1 MSIKDKQQRR
11 QETQA
16 AGDNRGQREPSPQL
30 FPGAG
35 PSLLSHFGRGLS
47 GIGRP
52 RPGAVRTAG
61 VEGAGHVWG
70 CHFRVTD
77 HACSPDPGSRSPPS
91 ARGRHGTRSGRRV
104 RWGRRQRPICD
115 PVGWAA
121 EQAQRLLSP
130 KPPAPRGATWAGCS
144 LAFCLPSTLGV
155 FFKSCG
161 EFVFGFQSIHT
172 CLFRFQCLLIVL
184 YSANVCGALI
194 LKESASQGPTQMRC
208 FLT

>member
-77 HACSPDPGSRSPPS
+77 HLCSPDPGSRSPPS

-121 EQAQRLLSP
+121 EQAGRRLLRSP
-130 KPPAPRGATWAGCS
+130 PHPVGPRGQAVPWPSVYHQLWGYFLS
-144 LAFCLPSTLGV
+144 LALNLFLV
-155 FFKSCG
+155 FSQFTH
-161 EFVFGFQSIHT
+161 V
-172 CLFRFQCLLIVL
+172 
-184 YSANVCGALI
+184 YSGSSVY
-194 LKESASQGPTQMRC
+194 
-208 FLT
+208 

>member
-47 GIGRP
+47 GIGHP

-77 HACSPDPGSRSPPS
+77 HLCSPTQ
-91 ARGRHGTRSGRRV
+91 ARG
-104 RWGRRQRPICD
+104 
-115 PVGWAA
+115 
-121 EQAQRLLSP
+121 
-130 KPPAPRGATWAGCS
+130 APHLRGAGTARGQD
-144 LAFCLPSTLGV
+144 A
-155 FFKSCG
+155 
-161 EFVFGFQSIHT
+161 
-172 CLFRFQCLLIVL
+172 
-184 YSANVCGALI
+184 
-194 LKESASQGPTQMRC
+194 ESAGVGDSAPSVTP
-208 FLT
+208 

>member
-52 RPGAVRTAG
+52 CPGAVRTAG

-70 CHFRVTD
+70 VISESLITCAPLTQ
-77 HACSPDPGSRSPPS
+77 
-91 ARGRHGTRSGRRV
+91 ARG
-104 RWGRRQRPICD
+104 
-115 PVGWAA
+115 
-121 EQAQRLLSP
+121 
-130 KPPAPRGATWAGCS
+130 APHLRGAGTARGQD
-144 LAFCLPSTLGV
+144 A
-155 FFKSCG
+155 
-161 EFVFGFQSIHT
+161 
-172 CLFRFQCLLIVL
+172 
-184 YSANVCGALI
+184 
-194 LKESASQGPTQMRC
+194 ESAGVGDSAPSVTP
-208 FLT
+208 